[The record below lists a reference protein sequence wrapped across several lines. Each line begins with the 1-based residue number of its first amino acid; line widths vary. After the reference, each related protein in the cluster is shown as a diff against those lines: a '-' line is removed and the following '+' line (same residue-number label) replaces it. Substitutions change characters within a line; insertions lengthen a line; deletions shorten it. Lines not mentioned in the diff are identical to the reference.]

1 MKAFL
6 LILLL
11 SQLVYGEDEFMTF
24 SFINDSDEKRFYSL
38 QKEVSCPLC
47 EGSSIAGSN
56 APIAADIK
64 NKIYTEILLG
74 KSDEEILANLRDIFG
89 EEVTYKPSF
98 ENNIFLWLFPLI
110 FFLLIVFAARIFL
123 KKMIKKYKVFGFS
136 LALSAA
142 IYFFLFGQENFQKL
156 NFQKDLQLNFI
167 DNASFE
173 EKKNKIDSIINLSS
187 NNPAQVYFLA
197 NYLFDKTEY
206 ALASRTL
213 EHFILNF
220 PNDTDAEVI
229 ALTAETKYL
238 SNNQIFNDDIESLVQ
253 QSLNK
258 DPANVRAL
266 ILKGLKQTLDKNY
279 DDALKSWSIA
289 FEYSEDA
296 DQKRVIMAGM
306 SSALKQL
313 KSLED

>member
-1 MKAFL
+1 
-6 LILLL
+6 
-11 SQLVYGEDEFMTF
+11 
-24 SFINDSDEKRFYSL
+24 
-38 QKEVSCPLC
+38 
-47 EGSSIAGSN
+47 
-56 APIAADIK
+56 
-64 NKIYTEILLG
+64 
-74 KSDEEILANLRDIFG
+74 
-89 EEVTYKPSF
+89 
-98 ENNIFLWLFPLI
+98 
-110 FFLLIVFAARIFL
+110 
-123 KKMIKKYKVFGFS
+123 MIKKYKVFGFS
-136 LALSAA
+136 LALSDA
-142 IYFFLFGQENFQKL
+142 IYFFLFGQENFKEL

>member
-1 MKAFL
+1 
-6 LILLL
+6 
-11 SQLVYGEDEFMTF
+11 
-24 SFINDSDEKRFYSL
+24 
-38 QKEVSCPLC
+38 
-47 EGSSIAGSN
+47 
-56 APIAADIK
+56 
-64 NKIYTEILLG
+64 
-74 KSDEEILANLRDIFG
+74 
-89 EEVTYKPSF
+89 
-98 ENNIFLWLFPLI
+98 
-110 FFLLIVFAARIFL
+110 
-123 KKMIKKYKVFGFS
+123 MIKKYKIFGLS
-136 LALSAA
+136 LAFSAA

-156 NFQKDLQLNFI
+156 NFQKDLKLNFI

-187 NNPAQVYFLA
+187 SNPAQVYFLA
-197 NYLFDKTEY
+197 NYLFDKSEY

-220 PNDTDAEVI
+220 PSDTDAEVM

-253 QSLNK
+253 QSLLK

-266 ILKGLKQTLDKNY
+266 ILKGLKQTLDENY
-279 DDALKSWSIA
+279 KDALKSWSIA
-289 FEYSEDA
+289 FEYSDDA

-306 SSALKQL
+306 SSALKKL

>member
-1 MKAFL
+1 
-6 LILLL
+6 
-11 SQLVYGEDEFMTF
+11 
-24 SFINDSDEKRFYSL
+24 
-38 QKEVSCPLC
+38 
-47 EGSSIAGSN
+47 
-56 APIAADIK
+56 
-64 NKIYTEILLG
+64 
-74 KSDEEILANLRDIFG
+74 
-89 EEVTYKPSF
+89 
-98 ENNIFLWLFPLI
+98 
-110 FFLLIVFAARIFL
+110 
-123 KKMIKKYKVFGFS
+123 MIKKYKVFGFS

-156 NFQKDLQLNFI
+156 NFQKDLQLI
-167 DNASFE
+167 LIENASFE

-279 DDALKSWSIA
+279 EDALKSWSIA

>member
-1 MKAFL
+1 
-6 LILLL
+6 
-11 SQLVYGEDEFMTF
+11 
-24 SFINDSDEKRFYSL
+24 
-38 QKEVSCPLC
+38 
-47 EGSSIAGSN
+47 
-56 APIAADIK
+56 
-64 NKIYTEILLG
+64 
-74 KSDEEILANLRDIFG
+74 
-89 EEVTYKPSF
+89 
-98 ENNIFLWLFPLI
+98 
-110 FFLLIVFAARIFL
+110 
-123 KKMIKKYKVFGFS
+123 MIKKYKVFGFS

-156 NFQKDLQLNFI
+156 NFQKDLQFNFI

-313 KSLED
+313 KCLED

>member
-1 MKAFL
+1 
-6 LILLL
+6 
-11 SQLVYGEDEFMTF
+11 
-24 SFINDSDEKRFYSL
+24 
-38 QKEVSCPLC
+38 
-47 EGSSIAGSN
+47 
-56 APIAADIK
+56 
-64 NKIYTEILLG
+64 
-74 KSDEEILANLRDIFG
+74 
-89 EEVTYKPSF
+89 
-98 ENNIFLWLFPLI
+98 
-110 FFLLIVFAARIFL
+110 
-123 KKMIKKYKVFGFS
+123 MIKKYKVFGFS

-206 ALASRTL
+206 TLASRTL

>member
-1 MKAFL
+1 
-6 LILLL
+6 
-11 SQLVYGEDEFMTF
+11 
-24 SFINDSDEKRFYSL
+24 
-38 QKEVSCPLC
+38 
-47 EGSSIAGSN
+47 
-56 APIAADIK
+56 
-64 NKIYTEILLG
+64 
-74 KSDEEILANLRDIFG
+74 
-89 EEVTYKPSF
+89 
-98 ENNIFLWLFPLI
+98 
-110 FFLLIVFAARIFL
+110 
-123 KKMIKKYKVFGFS
+123 MIKKYKVFGFS

-229 ALTAETKYL
+229 AFTAETKYL

>member
-1 MKAFL
+1 
-6 LILLL
+6 
-11 SQLVYGEDEFMTF
+11 
-24 SFINDSDEKRFYSL
+24 
-38 QKEVSCPLC
+38 
-47 EGSSIAGSN
+47 
-56 APIAADIK
+56 
-64 NKIYTEILLG
+64 
-74 KSDEEILANLRDIFG
+74 
-89 EEVTYKPSF
+89 
-98 ENNIFLWLFPLI
+98 
-110 FFLLIVFAARIFL
+110 
-123 KKMIKKYKVFGFS
+123 MIKKYKVFGFS

-156 NFQKDLQLNFI
+156 NFQKDLQLNLI
-167 DNASFE
+167 ENASFE

-206 ALASRTL
+206 AQASRTL

>member
-1 MKAFL
+1 
-6 LILLL
+6 
-11 SQLVYGEDEFMTF
+11 
-24 SFINDSDEKRFYSL
+24 
-38 QKEVSCPLC
+38 
-47 EGSSIAGSN
+47 
-56 APIAADIK
+56 
-64 NKIYTEILLG
+64 
-74 KSDEEILANLRDIFG
+74 
-89 EEVTYKPSF
+89 
-98 ENNIFLWLFPLI
+98 
-110 FFLLIVFAARIFL
+110 
-123 KKMIKKYKVFGFS
+123 MIKKYKVFGFS

-279 DDALKSWSIA
+279 DDALKSWAIA

>member
-1 MKAFL
+1 
-6 LILLL
+6 
-11 SQLVYGEDEFMTF
+11 
-24 SFINDSDEKRFYSL
+24 
-38 QKEVSCPLC
+38 
-47 EGSSIAGSN
+47 
-56 APIAADIK
+56 
-64 NKIYTEILLG
+64 
-74 KSDEEILANLRDIFG
+74 
-89 EEVTYKPSF
+89 
-98 ENNIFLWLFPLI
+98 
-110 FFLLIVFAARIFL
+110 
-123 KKMIKKYKVFGFS
+123 MIKKYKVFGFS

-167 DNASFE
+167 ENASFE

>member
-1 MKAFL
+1 
-6 LILLL
+6 
-11 SQLVYGEDEFMTF
+11 
-24 SFINDSDEKRFYSL
+24 
-38 QKEVSCPLC
+38 
-47 EGSSIAGSN
+47 
-56 APIAADIK
+56 
-64 NKIYTEILLG
+64 
-74 KSDEEILANLRDIFG
+74 
-89 EEVTYKPSF
+89 
-98 ENNIFLWLFPLI
+98 
-110 FFLLIVFAARIFL
+110 
-123 KKMIKKYKVFGFS
+123 MIKKYKVFGFS

-167 DNASFE
+167 DNATFE

-279 DDALKSWSIA
+279 EDALKSWSIA

>member
-1 MKAFL
+1 
-6 LILLL
+6 
-11 SQLVYGEDEFMTF
+11 
-24 SFINDSDEKRFYSL
+24 
-38 QKEVSCPLC
+38 
-47 EGSSIAGSN
+47 
-56 APIAADIK
+56 
-64 NKIYTEILLG
+64 
-74 KSDEEILANLRDIFG
+74 
-89 EEVTYKPSF
+89 
-98 ENNIFLWLFPLI
+98 
-110 FFLLIVFAARIFL
+110 
-123 KKMIKKYKVFGFS
+123 MIKKYKVFGFS

-289 FEYSEDA
+289 FEYSEDT

>member
-1 MKAFL
+1 
-6 LILLL
+6 
-11 SQLVYGEDEFMTF
+11 
-24 SFINDSDEKRFYSL
+24 
-38 QKEVSCPLC
+38 
-47 EGSSIAGSN
+47 
-56 APIAADIK
+56 
-64 NKIYTEILLG
+64 
-74 KSDEEILANLRDIFG
+74 
-89 EEVTYKPSF
+89 
-98 ENNIFLWLFPLI
+98 
-110 FFLLIVFAARIFL
+110 
-123 KKMIKKYKVFGFS
+123 MIKKYKVFGFS

-220 PNDTDAEVI
+220 PNDTDAEVM

-253 QSLNK
+253 QSLLK

-279 DDALKSWSIA
+279 EDALKSWSIA

>member
-1 MKAFL
+1 
-6 LILLL
+6 
-11 SQLVYGEDEFMTF
+11 
-24 SFINDSDEKRFYSL
+24 
-38 QKEVSCPLC
+38 
-47 EGSSIAGSN
+47 
-56 APIAADIK
+56 
-64 NKIYTEILLG
+64 
-74 KSDEEILANLRDIFG
+74 
-89 EEVTYKPSF
+89 
-98 ENNIFLWLFPLI
+98 
-110 FFLLIVFAARIFL
+110 
-123 KKMIKKYKVFGFS
+123 MIKKYKVFGLS
-136 LALSAA
+136 LAFSAV

-187 NNPAQVYFLA
+187 SNPAQVYFLA
-197 NYLFDKTEY
+197 NYLFDKSEY

-220 PNDTDAEVI
+220 PNDTDAEVM

-253 QSLNK
+253 QSLLK

-279 DDALKSWSIA
+279 EDALKSWSIA
-289 FEYSEDA
+289 FEYSDDA
-296 DQKRVIMAGM
+296 DQKRIIMAGM
-306 SSALKQL
+306 SKALKQL

>member
-1 MKAFL
+1 
-6 LILLL
+6 
-11 SQLVYGEDEFMTF
+11 
-24 SFINDSDEKRFYSL
+24 
-38 QKEVSCPLC
+38 
-47 EGSSIAGSN
+47 
-56 APIAADIK
+56 
-64 NKIYTEILLG
+64 
-74 KSDEEILANLRDIFG
+74 
-89 EEVTYKPSF
+89 
-98 ENNIFLWLFPLI
+98 
-110 FFLLIVFAARIFL
+110 
-123 KKMIKKYKVFGFS
+123 MIKKYKVFGFS

-142 IYFFLFGQENFQKL
+142 IYFFLFGQINFQKL

-213 EHFILNF
+213 EYFILNF
-220 PNDTDAEVI
+220 PNDTDAEVM

-253 QSLNK
+253 QSLLK

-279 DDALKSWSIA
+279 EDALKSWSIA

>member
-1 MKAFL
+1 
-6 LILLL
+6 
-11 SQLVYGEDEFMTF
+11 
-24 SFINDSDEKRFYSL
+24 
-38 QKEVSCPLC
+38 
-47 EGSSIAGSN
+47 
-56 APIAADIK
+56 
-64 NKIYTEILLG
+64 
-74 KSDEEILANLRDIFG
+74 
-89 EEVTYKPSF
+89 
-98 ENNIFLWLFPLI
+98 
-110 FFLLIVFAARIFL
+110 
-123 KKMIKKYKVFGFS
+123 MIKKYKIFGLS

-187 NNPAQVYFLA
+187 SNPAQIYFLA
-197 NYLFDKTEY
+197 NYLFDKSEY

-220 PNDTDAEVI
+220 PNDTDAEVM

-238 SNNQIFNDDIESLVQ
+238 SNNQIFNDDIESLIE
-253 QSLNK
+253 QSLLK

-266 ILKGLKQTLDKNY
+266 ILKGLKQTLDENY
-279 DDALKSWSIA
+279 KDALKSWSIA
-289 FEYSEDA
+289 FEYSDDA
-296 DQKRVIMAGM
+296 DQKRIIMAGM
-306 SSALKQL
+306 SKALKQL

>member
-1 MKAFL
+1 MNL
-6 LILLL
+6 L
-11 SQLVYGEDEFMTF
+11 QEF
-24 SFINDSDEKRFYSL
+24 
-38 QKEVSCPLC
+38 
-47 EGSSIAGSN
+47 
-56 APIAADIK
+56 
-64 NKIYTEILLG
+64 
-74 KSDEEILANLRDIFG
+74 
-89 EEVTYKPSF
+89 
-98 ENNIFLWLFPLI
+98 
-110 FFLLIVFAARIFL
+110 FL
-123 KKMIKKYKVFGFS
+123 KKMIKKYKVIWFS

-156 NFQKDLQLNFI
+156 NFQKDLQFNFI

-306 SSALKQL
+306 SSVLKQL